1 MKTKVTRKEINRHY
15 AAVYSCGYCALY
27 PLFES
32 REAVGYNS
40 GVYGWNYDLYDIGG
54 IAITS
59 GYRGMFGDDLPE
71 ECRRILK
78 NAAAY
83 CRECQSGRDW
93 DRRREYIARARRNFE
108 KALRGE

>member
-1 MKTKVTRKEINRHY
+1 MKTKVTRKEINRRY
-15 AAVYSCGYCALY
+15 ASVYRCGDCALY

-32 REAVGYNS
+32 LDAVGYNC

-59 GYRGMFGDDLPE
+59 GNRGMFGDVLPE

-78 NAAAY
+78 NARAY
-83 CRECQSGRDW
+83 CRAGNPGRDRA
-93 DRRREYIARARRNFE
+93 RRWAYIARARRNFV